1 MKCNRC
7 NKPRTLLLTTWAEC
21 DCAVSKYP
29 ELAEGRFFWLKPGGE
44 IYMLPK
50 GCYFFSRVLKG
61 VWLEYLTNTHY
72 KNTHRLYALPGPRP
86 THVPVDIPVLGRPPF
101 GAWGDRFYVWEPKV
115 GLTYH
120 EYKRDSE
127 VRWHGSRL
135 SCSVH
140 EYREHFLAME
150 AQHWD
155 ASGTTRQA
163 ALAWLDEMERK
174 R

>member
-1 MKCNRC
+1 MKCSRWNE
-7 NKPRTLLLTTWAEC
+7 PRTLLLTTWAEC

-29 ELAEGRFFWLKPGGE
+29 ELAEGRFFWLAPGIHTPPEGG
-44 IYMLPK
+44 Y
-50 GCYFFSRVLKG
+50 
-61 VWLEYLTNTHY
+61 YLTKFGHWE
-72 KNTHRLYALPGPRP
+72 LYVGTTLMLRNVRHLFALPGPQP
-86 THVPVDIPVLGRPPF
+86 THVPIDVPVLDRPPF

-127 VRWHGSRL
+127 IRWHGSRF
-135 SCSVH
+135 SCSVR
-140 EYREHFLAME
+140 EYREHFLAMD

-163 ALAWLDEMERK
+163 GLAWLDEMERVCNN
-174 R
+174 